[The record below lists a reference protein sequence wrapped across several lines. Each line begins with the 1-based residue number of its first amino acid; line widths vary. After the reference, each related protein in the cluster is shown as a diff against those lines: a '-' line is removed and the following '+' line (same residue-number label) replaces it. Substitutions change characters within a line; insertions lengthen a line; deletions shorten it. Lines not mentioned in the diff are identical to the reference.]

1 MNTIHTQDR
10 YVFSEDELLAEIFK
24 FYQTA
29 NSKSLHIMCGHFML
43 FYDKSSNKLV
53 PGVFEDIADEPLRS
67 IIKDRVGI
75 FPSYSWDLGITISDS
90 YMRATGLTAHLILLI
105 NDWQYTPPLHA
116 SKHLRANFYSSFNLP
131 PKTYAT
137 RLKRSS
143 LTAIQNIAASRKH
156 CLCFPETWLKN
167 RFQNEATRLVKQG
180 KLQSRSLPDK
190 PEMSEISYI
199 DSTGHEMPLVSCGM
213 TACAGE
219 ITEMISEAYRGG
231 ARLLVLLAP
240 SECHNPI
247 RKGVEIALS
256 LYNLDPMKVLVADL
270 GGAGE
275 TTSAEIYTRGV
286 HMVIYS
292 TADDI
297 NEQ

>member
-1 MNTIHTQDR
+1 MNPIHTEDR
-10 YVFSEDELLAEIFK
+10 YIFSEDELLAEIFK
-24 FYQTA
+24 FHQA
-29 NSKSLHIMCGHFML
+29 PDFKSLHIMCGHFML
-43 FYDKSSNKLV
+43 FYDKSSNRLV
-53 PGVFEDIADEPLRS
+53 PGIFEDIAHEPLRS
-67 IIKDRVGI
+67 IIKDRVGV
-75 FPSYSWDLGITISDS
+75 FPSYSWDLGIKISDS
-90 YMRATGLTAHLILLI
+90 YMRATGLPAHLILLI
-105 NDWQYTPPLHA
+105 NDWQYTPPPNI
-116 SKHLRANFYSSFNLP
+116 SEDLRANFYSSFNHL
-131 PKTYAT
+131 PKTYAK

-143 LTAIQNIAASRKH
+143 LTAIQNIAASRRH
-156 CLCFPETWLKN
+156 FLCFPETWLKN

-180 KLQSRSLPDK
+180 KLHNRCLPGK

-199 DSTGHEMPLVSCGM
+199 DSLGHEMPLVSCGM

-286 HMVIYS
+286 HMVMYS
-292 TADDI
+292 TLGDV